1 MKLAELGEFGLIDR
15 IKANVAASPS
25 VLLGI
30 GDDAAALSPTPGQ
43 VTLITSDMLLE
54 GVHFDLSFCDPR
66 TLGRKSLSVNLSD
79 VAAMGA
85 RPRHFLLG
93 VALPKDIPLEF
104 MDGFMA
110 GMLEQA
116 QRYGATLVGGDTCA
130 SKGGLAIS
138 VTALGEQR
146 PDLVLKRSGAKP
158 GDLVCVTGTVGDA
171 AAGLKQLFAGVR
183 EGFLV
188 ARQLDPTPRVEAGV
202 ALAEAGVVT
211 AMIDVSDG
219 VLQDL
224 GHICEMSG
232 VGARLELARLPL
244 SEHYLAYCGHT
255 DHAPPALWERG
266 GGEGAA
272 TGKLYPGND
281 PFALALSGGEDYELL
296 FCIPAGKESEVAA
309 ICASVNLPVSVI
321 GKITTGAGI
330 ELTAPDGSSYTP
342 PRRGFDHFGAD

>member
-30 GDDAAALSPTPGQ
+30 GDDAAALVSTPGQ

-79 VAAMGA
+79 IAAMGG

-93 VALPKDIPLEF
+93 VALPKEIPLEF

-116 QRYGATLVGGDTCA
+116 ERFGATLVGGDTCA
-130 SKGGLAIS
+130 SKGGVAIS

-146 PDLVLKRSGAKP
+146 PELVLRRSGARP
-158 GDLVCVTGTVGDA
+158 GDLICVTGTVGDA
-171 AAGLKQLFAGVR
+171 AAGLNELMRGAR
-183 EGFLV
+183 EGFL
-188 ARQLDPTPRVEAGV
+188 ASRQLDPTPRVEAGV
-202 ALAEAGVVT
+202 ALAEAKVAS

-232 VGARLELARLPL
+232 VGARLELSRLPL
-244 SEHYLAYCGHT
+244 SDEYRAACG
-255 DHAPPALWERG
+255 A
-266 GGEGAA
+266 
-272 TGKLYPGND
+272 D
-281 PFALALSGGEDYELL
+281 PYALALSGGEDYELL
-296 FCIPAGKESEVAA
+296 FCVPAGREAEMER
-309 ICASVNLPVSVI
+309 ICAGLDLRVSVI
-321 GKITTGAGI
+321 GEVTGGASI
-330 ELTAPDGSSYTP
+330 ELVAPDGAPYSA
-342 PRRGFDHFGAD
+342 PRRGFDHFGSD

>member
-1 MKLAELGEFGLIDR
+1 MRLAELGEFGLIDR

-30 GDDAAALSPTPGQ
+30 GDDAAALSPTPGE

-54 GVHFDLSFCDPR
+54 GVHFDLSFCDPH

-93 VALPKDIPLEF
+93 VALPKDVPLEF

-116 QRYGATLVGGDTCA
+116 QRFGATLVGGDTCA
-130 SKGGLAIS
+130 SRAGIAIS

-146 PDLVLKRSGAKP
+146 PELVLKRSGANP
-158 GDLVCVTGTVGDA
+158 GDLICVTGTVGDA
-171 AAGLKQLFAGVR
+171 AAGLKQLFAGAR

-188 ARQLDPTPRVEAGV
+188 ERQLDPTPRVEAGV
-202 ALAEAGVVT
+202 GLAEAGVVT

-244 SEHYLAYCGHT
+244 SDAYRAECG
-255 DHAPPALWERG
+255 G
-266 GGEGAA
+266 
-272 TGKLYPGND
+272 D

-296 FCIPAGKESEVAA
+296 FCIPAGKEAEVAA
-309 ICASVNLPVSVI
+309 LCAQVDLAVSVI
-321 GKITTGAGI
+321 GEVKAGSGI
-330 ELTAPDGSSYTP
+330 ELIAPDGSLYTP
-342 PRRGFDHFGAD
+342 PRRGFDHFAPSSPR

>member
-93 VALPKDIPLEF
+93 VALPKEIPLEF

-146 PDLVLKRSGAKP
+146 PELVLKRSGAKP
-158 GDLVCVTGTVGDA
+158 GDLICVTGTVGDA

-188 ARQLDPTPRVEAGV
+188 SRQLDPTPRVEAGV

-244 SEHYLAYCGHT
+244 SDAYRAGCG
-255 DHAPPALWERG
+255 DDL
-266 GGEGAA
+266 
-272 TGKLYPGND
+272 
-281 PFALALSGGEDYELL
+281 FALALSGGEDYELL
-296 FCIPAGKESEVAA
+296 FCIPAGKEAEVAA
-309 ICASVNLPVSVI
+309 LCAKVDLPVSVI
-321 GKITTGAGI
+321 GEITAGTGMK
-330 ELTAPDGSSYTP
+330 LTAPDGSSYTP